1 MLTLLGA
8 VSAAPNATGRAVNAS
23 GRVLLNAAVSREAGT
38 HNTMASYME
47 SRAALELGDETCET
61 CTPSENAI
69 DNCCSEGASW
79 DGTCGD
85 GMAHTWL
92 AGYSACNGEKAE
104 LSPITG
110 AKVIREQM
118 YANNQTEADL
128 APESRRILQ
137 MKRDEHEDAED
148 ERKANFFA
156 AHPKKEEDFYLAHPK
171 LAEAKRAEE
180 REARRGAKDGN
191 AEGHKQQHALLPRTA
206 SRLADKRDS
215 ASPASRRS
223 SAPASRHVD
232 LLNTAVLQ
240 VPHSAPAALDAQ
252 PADNRKAKG
261 YSDRTL
267 NVVSRLSALIN
278 ACSNLTGDCSY
289 LNAAVPS
296 ASCNVSD
303 PNLKPCARLAR
314 AEELQ
319 RPKRI
324 LSYGGAMGVE
334 AEVLLAYYRRA
345 AGCGAGCRRP
355 PSVTCSDIDAN
366 ALASAG
372 EAFASMPQKGLLE
385 VRAVPEL
392 KRDAYDIVYCNFVLF
407 QRMSATEYGDF
418 VEQLLH
424 LGKVVVVVSYV
435 TDGWGPSKFRHE
447 ESLGAYQQSER
458 AAPTAVFIEGN
469 MFFAVHW
476 KQGGLSITKEA
487 SLFSLPPREVCADAA
502 SQPDWIG
509 ANTPCSR
516 AQVDGW
522 VERAEGGDFYGG
534 RVWT

>member
-23 GRVLLNAAVSREAGT
+23 GRVLLTAAVSREAGT
-38 HNTMASYME
+38 HNTMASYMDA
-47 SRAALELGDETCET
+47 RAALELGDDTCET

-69 DNCCSEGASW
+69 DNCCSPGASW
-79 DGTCGD
+79 EGTCGD
-85 GMAHTWL
+85 GLAHTWL
-92 AGYSACNGEKAE
+92 AGYSACNGGAAE
-104 LSPITG
+104 LSPVTG

-137 MKRDEHEDAED
+137 MKREEHEDAEH
-148 ERKANFFA
+148 ERKASFFA
-156 AHPKKEEDFYLAHPK
+156 AHPKKADDFFKAHPK
-171 LAEAKRAEE
+171 LAEAKFAEE
-180 REARRGAKDGN
+180 REARRGAAKDGN

-206 SRLADKRDS
+206 SRLADRRDS
-215 ASPASRRS
+215 ASPASHRS
-223 SAPASRHVD
+223 SAPLVD
-232 LLNTAVLQ
+232 TAVLQ

-252 PADNRKAKG
+252 SKDNRKAKG

-267 NVVSRLSALIN
+267 NVISRLSALIN
-278 ACSNLTGDCSY
+278 TCSKLLGDCSSVSD
-289 LNAAVPS
+289 AVPS

-303 PNLKPCARLAR
+303 PSLKPCARLAR

-319 RPKRI
+319 RPTRV

-366 ALASAG
+366 ALRSAG

-385 VRAVPEL
+385 VRAVTEL

-407 QRMSATEYGDF
+407 RRMSATEYGDF
-418 VEQLLH
+418 VEQLLQ

-447 ESLGAYQQSER
+447 ESLGAYQLSER
-458 AAPTAVFIEGN
+458 AAPTAVFIDGN

-476 KQGGLSITKEA
+476 HQGGLSITKEA
-487 SLFSLPPREVCADAA
+487 SLFSLPPREVCAGAA
-502 SQPDWIG
+502 SQPDWIE

-516 AQVDGW
+516 AHVDEW
-522 VERAEGGDFYGG
+522 VERAEGGDF
-534 RVWT
+534 RLA

>member
-23 GRVLLNAAVSREAGT
+23 GRVLLTAAVSREAGREAGS

-47 SRAALELGDETCET
+47 ARAALELGDATCET

-69 DNCCSEGASW
+69 DNCCSAGASW
-79 DGTCGD
+79 EGMCGD
-85 GMAHTWL
+85 GQAHTWL

-104 LSPITG
+104 LSPVTG

-137 MKRDEHEDAED
+137 MKRDEHEDAEH

-156 AHPKKEEDFYLAHPK
+156 AHPKKADEFFAAHPK

-180 REARRGAKDGN
+180 REARRGAKDDN

-206 SRLADKRDS
+206 SRLADRRDS
-215 ASPASRRS
+215 ASPAS
-223 SAPASRHVD
+223 SAPLVD
-232 LLNTAVLQ
+232 TAVLQ

-252 PADNRKAKG
+252 PTDNRKAKG
-261 YSDRTL
+261 YSDRSL
-267 NVVSRLSALIN
+267 NVISRLSALIN
-278 ACSNLTGDCSY
+278 TCSKLLGDCSSVSD
-289 LNAAVPS
+289 AVPG

-303 PNLKPCARLAR
+303 PSLKPCARLAR

-319 RPKRI
+319 RPERI

-366 ALASAG
+366 ALRSAG
-372 EAFASMPQKGLLE
+372 EAFSSMPQKGLLE
-385 VRAVPEL
+385 VRAVTEL

-407 QRMSATEYGDF
+407 QRMSATEYGGF

-435 TDGWGPSKFRHE
+435 TGGWGPSKFRHE
-447 ESLGAYQQSER
+447 ESLGAYQLSER
-458 AAPTAVFIEGN
+458 AAPTAVFIDGN

-476 KQGGLSITKEA
+476 NQGGLSITKQA
-487 SLFSLPPREVCADAA
+487 SLFSLPPREVCAGAA
-502 SQPDWIG
+502 SQPDWIA

-516 AQVDGW
+516 AQVDEW
-522 VERAEGGDFYGG
+522 VERAEGGDF
-534 RVWT
+534 RLA